1 MSLAAGNRAVEPV
14 VAELRREPALLSGLT
29 AWHRLPARP
38 AAYGEWPAGLDP
50 RLVEALARRG
60 VRAPYTHQAQA
71 IASAL
76 EGRHTVVVTGT
87 ASGKTLCYNAPVL
100 TALLADAGARA
111 LYLFP
116 TKALTQDQASALHEL
131 TGELGGDLAALT
143 YDGDTDT
150 AARPR
155 IRAAARVLLTNP
167 DMLHTGILPHHTK
180 WAAFFRGLR
189 YVVIDELHTYR
200 GVFGSHM
207 ANVLRRLQ
215 RVCHFYGAAPCFIC
229 CSATVA
235 NPGQQA
241 EALLGQPVTV
251 VDEDGSPR
259 GERHVLFYNPP
270 IVDSALGIRR
280 SSLLDGRALAARLIG
295 AGLQTI
301 AFTRARVAAEVLLTY
316 LQADGARQGWGPG
329 TVRGYRGGYLAEER
343 RAVERGLREGT
354 VRGVVATNALE
365 LGVDIG
371 ELAAVVM
378 VGYPGTVA
386 SAWQQIGRAGRRQGA
401 SLAVLVAGGSP
412 LDQYIVTQPSYFFGR
427 SPEHALLDA
436 DNPLILLGHL
446 ACAAFELPFADGE
459 TYGGRDVAAH
469 LALLEQEGLVH
480 RSAGVSYWVGEQYP
494 AEGVSLRAAGMD
506 VFVITEEG
514 SGRTV
519 GKVERYAAPRLI
531 HEGAIYLHEGQSYEV
546 RALDWEGRRA
556 TVAPVQVDY
565 YTDASTTSHV
575 EVVEVREQAVEGG
588 TGNGP
593 LGAGR
598 GPLGA
603 GRGPLG
609 AGRGWGRV
617 RVTTATTG
625 YRKVRLFTHENLGW
639 GTIELPEQEMETAGT
654 WLWLPPETVAPLIA
668 EGVLS
673 PEVRFDR
680 GPNWAEMRKRARQ
693 RDGFRCRHCGAPER
707 PDREHDVH
715 HLRPFR
721 EFGYVPGQNDRYLAA
736 NQLGNLV
743 TLCRGC
749 HWRADGAQA
758 PAGALAGLANAL
770 GNVAPLFLMCDPRD
784 IGVVAEVRSS
794 HTGGPT
800 ITVYDQVAGGIGLS
814 QQLYTL
820 QRQALEA
827 AGQLVAACTC
837 EAGCPACVGPVLEP
851 GRNTKAHVLRLVE
864 AALG

>member
-1 MSLAAGNRAVEPV
+1 MTPPARRAVEPV
-14 VAELRREPALLSGLT
+14 VERLRREPALLNGLT
-29 AWHRLPARP
+29 AWRRVPARP
-38 AAYGEWPAGLDP
+38 AVCAPWPAGVDP
-50 RLVEALARRG
+50 RLLAALAGRG
-60 VRAPYTHQAQA
+60 IREPYGHQAQA
-71 IASAL
+71 IAAAL
-76 EGRHTVVVTGT
+76 EGRHVVVVTGT
-87 ASGKTLCYNAPVL
+87 ASGKTLCYNVPVL
-100 TALLADAGARA
+100 TALLADPQARA

-116 TKALTQDQASALHEL
+116 TKALTQDQA
-131 TGELGGDLAALT
+131 AALDALLEAAEAELPVHT
-143 YDGDTDT
+143 YDGDTE
-150 AARPR
+150 AEARPR
-155 IRAAARVLLTNP
+155 VRSRARVLLTNP

-189 YVVIDELHTYR
+189 YVVLDELHTYR

-215 RVCHFYGAAPCFIC
+215 RVCRFYGAAPCFIC

-235 NPGQQA
+235 NPAQLA
-241 EALLGQPVTV
+241 EGLIGQPVTV
-251 VDEDGSPR
+251 VDDDGAPH
-259 GERHVLFYNPP
+259 GERHILFYNPP
-270 IVDSALGIRR
+270 IVDHELGIRR
-280 SSLLDGRALAARLIG
+280 SPLLEGRGLAARLIG

-301 AFTRARVAAEVLLTY
+301 VFTRARVATEVLLTY
-316 LQADGARQGWGPG
+316 LQSDAERNGWGPR

-343 RAVERGLREGT
+343 RAVERGLRQGA

-386 SAWQQIGRAGRRQGA
+386 STWQQMGRAGRRRGS

-412 LDQYIVTQPSYFFGR
+412 LDQYIVGHPEYFFGR

-446 ACAAFELPFADGE
+446 ACAAFELPFAEGE

-469 LALLEQEGLVH
+469 LALLEQEGLLH
-480 RSAGVSYWVGEQYP
+480 RAAGVTYWLGQQYP
-494 AEGVSLRAAGMD
+494 AESVSLRAAGMD
-506 VFVITEEG
+506 VFVIAEEG

-519 GKVERYAAPRLI
+519 GKVERYAAPSLI
-531 HEGAIYLHEGQSYEV
+531 HEGAIYLHEGQSYQV
-546 RALDWEGRRA
+546 SRLDWEGRRA

-565 YTDASTTSHV
+565 YTEASTSSSV
-575 EVVEVREQAVEGG
+575 EVMEERAQARA
-588 TGNGP
+588 GP
-593 LGAGR
+593 PEAGR
-598 GPLGA
+598 GGA
-603 GRGPLG
+603 GI
-609 AGRGWGRV
+609 GWGAV
-617 RVTTATTG
+617 RVTSVTSA

-639 GTIELPEQEMETAGT
+639 GMIDLPEQQMETVGT
-654 WLWLPPETVAPLIA
+654 WLWFPPETAAPLVA

-680 GPNWAEMRKRARQ
+680 GPNWAEMRRRARE
-693 RDGFRCRHCGAPER
+693 RDGCRCRHCGAPER

-715 HLRPFR
+715 HVRPFR
-721 EFGYVPGQNDRYLAA
+721 EFGYVPGVNDHYLAA

-749 HWRADGAQA
+749 HWRADGAQM
-758 PAGALAGLANAL
+758 PGGALAGLAHAL

-800 ITVYDQVAGGIGLS
+800 VTVYDRVAGGIGLS
-814 QQLYTL
+814 QQLYAI
-820 QRQALEA
+820 QRQVLEA
-827 AGQLVAACTC
+827 AGTLVAACTC
-837 EAGCPACVGPVLEP
+837 QAGCPACIGPALEQ
-851 GRNTKAHVLRLVE
+851 GKNTKEHVLRLVQ
-864 AALG
+864 AALE